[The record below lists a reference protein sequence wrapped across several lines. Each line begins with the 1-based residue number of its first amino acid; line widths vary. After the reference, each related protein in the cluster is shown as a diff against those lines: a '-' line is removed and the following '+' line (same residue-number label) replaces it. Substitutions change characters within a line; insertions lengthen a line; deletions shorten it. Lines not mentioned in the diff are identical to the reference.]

1 MTTGLTRHR
10 LGGLPV
16 EVTGFVGRQAEVAEL
31 TGLLRT
37 ARLVTV
43 TGPGGVG
50 KTRVALRAAAGLG
63 DVCLVE
69 LSGLR
74 DADLL
79 PNTVAMCLGVPETE
93 ACSRLDAIID
103 HLRERS
109 MLLILDTCE
118 HLLDACA
125 ILADI
130 LLRTTTS
137 VTVLATSRQPLDV
150 PGEHALSLAPLPVG
164 AAVELFAQCA
174 GAVVPGFAVTDA
186 NRSDVVKLCS
196 WLDGVPLAIEL
207 AAVRL
212 RALPLPQLAD
222 RLEDRFRLLTGG
234 RRAALAH
241 HQTLRAAT
249 QWSYD
254 LCTPEEQLLW
264 ARLTVFA
271 GSFDVEAVEQVCA
284 DRALAREDVLA
295 TLIGL
300 VDKSV
305 VLRDDDRYRLLDT
318 IREFGAEKLADRT
331 AALRERHIAHYLA
344 LAQRLRKA
352 GPAFH
357 GKLGTEQAN
366 LRAALEYAFAV
377 PGQERNAAA
386 MTAALYPSWHRSGA
400 LGEGRYWIGKVLDR
414 FADPSPERAWALVV
428 DGYLASFQGE
438 LTAAVGRLEAAAALA
453 DEIGEERARSHA
465 QTHLSLA
472 LALGGRYD
480 EAFAA
485 AADAA
490 ERASAIGDTTTL
502 ATLDAQASFVH
513 VLSGNPGEGIARA
526 RLGLERTGA
535 DPSTRWQQSYLH
547 AMVALGH
554 ILREEYQEGAAAIAP
569 ALMMKLALGDTL
581 GMAYPLDATAW
592 IAAAQGR
599 HTRAA
604 WALGAADPVWRIAG
618 GRLARNPHLEAC
630 HAAAELAAR
639 TALGEETYLASYR
652 RGAGYPLTEIVRLV
666 INEADDLPELADPAT
681 VPARPVL
688 TSREGEIA
696 ALVAAGLSNKE
707 IGERLVISKRTV
719 DAHIEHIYSKL
730 GVSSRIQLV
739 NWLQADLSTEDAVG
753 R

>member
-79 PNTVAMCLGVPETE
+79 PNTVAMCLGLPEAE

-109 MLLILDTCE
+109 ILLILDTCE

-125 ILADI
+125 ILADL

-150 PGEHALSLAPLPVG
+150 PGEHTLSLAPLPAD
-164 AAVELFAQCA
+164 AALELFAQCA
-174 GAVVPGFAVTDA
+174 GAVLPGFAVTDA
-186 NRSDVVKLCS
+186 NRADVVKLCS

-234 RRAALAH
+234 RRSALAH

-254 LCTPEEQLLW
+254 LCTAEEQLLW
-264 ARLTVFA
+264 ARLAVFA
-271 GSFDVEAVEQVCA
+271 GSFDVEAIEQVCA
-284 DRALAREDVLA
+284 DRALAHEDVLA

-318 IREFGAEKLADRT
+318 LREFGAEKLAGRT
-331 AALRERHIAHYLA
+331 ATLRERHIAHYLA

-357 GKLGTEQAN
+357 DKLKAEQAN

-386 MTAALYPSWHRSGA
+386 MTAALYPSWHRSGT

-414 FADPSPERAWALVV
+414 FADPSPERVWALVV

-438 LTAAVGRLEAAAALA
+438 LTAAVTRLEAGAALA
-453 DEIGEERARSHA
+453 DELGEQRARSHA

-480 EAFAA
+480 EAIAA

-490 ERASAIGDTTTL
+490 ERANAAGDRTTL
-502 ATLDAQASFVH
+502 ATLDAQAAFVH

-526 RLGLERTGA
+526 ELGLERIGT
-535 DPSTRWQQSYLH
+535 DPRTLWQQSYLH

-554 ILREEYQEGAAAIAP
+554 ILREEYQEGTAAIAT
-569 ALMMKLALGDTL
+569 ALTMKLALGDIL
-581 GMAYPLDATAW
+581 GMAYPLDGAAW

-599 HTRAA
+599 HARAA
-604 WALGAADPVWRIAG
+604 WILGAADPVWRIAS
-618 GRLARNPHLEAC
+618 GRLAGNPGLEAC
-630 HAAAELAAR
+630 HAAAEQTAR
-639 TALGEETYLASYR
+639 TTLGEGLYLATYR
-652 RGAGYPLTEIVRLV
+652 KGAEWPLPEIVRLV
-666 INEADDLPELADPAT
+666 IDDADDLPELADPAT
-681 VPARPVL
+681 AIVRPVL

-696 ALVAAGLSNKE
+696 VLVAAGLSNRE

-719 DAHIEHIYSKL
+719 DAHIEHIYSKV

-739 NWLQADLSTEDAVG
+739 NWLQADLSAEDAVG